1 MPFPPKSGER
11 FVNYEPQKFDC
22 ISVHDDHILPLLR
35 RFNEI
40 DFYWHSVDKMGKGLN
55 YYGITLI
62 PPSSMEVFLNVI
74 RGKRKLHKL
83 EKLLI
88 RAKDE
93 ESFIIH
99 FGI

>member
-1 MPFPPKSGER
+1 
-11 FVNYEPQKFDC
+11 
-22 ISVHDDHILPLLR
+22 
-35 RFNEI
+35 
-40 DFYWHSVDKMGKGLN
+40 MGKGLN

-62 PPSSMEVFLNVI
+62 PPSSMEAFLNVI